1 MDYKF
6 QPIVI
11 TFYTISLSKISNII
25 LSGNNCFE
33 TNNAV
38 KVCINLK
45 GFFLI
50 KIKTAGKISPPGC
63 LVFHVSFNFQLLT
76 VYFQLFNF
84 QLLTFYF

>member
-11 TFYTISLSKISNII
+11 TFYTISVSKISNII

-33 TNNAV
+33 TNNAA

-50 KIKTAGKISPPGC
+50 II
-63 LVFHVSFNFQLLT
+63 
-76 VYFQLFNF
+76 
-84 QLLTFYF
+84 

>member
-11 TFYTISLSKISNII
+11 TFYTISVSKISNII

-50 KIKTAGKISPPGC
+50 II
-63 LVFHVSFNFQLLT
+63 
-76 VYFQLFNF
+76 
-84 QLLTFYF
+84 